1 MKKMLVFKTVA
12 IDTLPFHAGQI
23 IPAGEI
29 EFYTENR
36 DLDDNDVT
44 EQGEEQILRW
54 ILSSCGRDLLLQE
67 LEVEPGSFV
76 ALSVGPPIIERGH
89 YKPGDIDLLV
99 CEDNCAHLAVGIQC
113 KRVKV
118 KALSQEDDQYNKL
131 PDITGGIKQANRQ
144 RDKLGFHRNYLM
156 IVIETYGRNRSNS
169 SVLFRGPGRET
180 FKEIYDFPR
189 RESLH
194 PDVGVIF
201 VTVTQP
207 TGKSFDQMSVI
218 GVCVDQ
224 HAARL
229 VQTTQ
234 LTNRIREFMDQ

>member
-12 IDTLPFHAGQI
+12 IDTLPLHAGQV

-36 DLDDNDVT
+36 DLDDDDVT

-67 LEVEPGSFV
+67 LEVDPGSFV
-76 ALSVGPPIIERGH
+76 ALSVGPPIIERGQS
-89 YKPGDIDLLV
+89 KPGDIHLLV

-118 KALSQEDDQYNKL
+118 KALSQEDDQCNKL
-131 PDITGGIKQANRQ
+131 PDISGGIKQANRQ

-156 IVIETYGRNRSNS
+156 IVIETYRRNRSNS
-169 SVLFRGPGRET
+169 SVFFVAQVEKRLRKSMT
-180 FKEIYDFPR
+180 FHVEKVCTR
-189 RESLH
+189 TWESFCNCDSTNRQELR
-194 PDVGVIF
+194 PDVRRRGLRRPARS
-201 VTVTQP
+201 TV
-207 TGKSFDQMSVI
+207 GSD
-218 GVCVDQ
+218 
-224 HAARL
+224 R
-229 VQTTQ
+229 TTDKP
-234 LTNRIREFMDQ
+234 NPRIHG